1 MTEVEFDVANWFD
14 YNCYKR
20 YLNTKPLKRSLAA
33 LEGVSVYDVSYYS
46 DATIKAFIEIDINT
60 NEIVKINNKDVDMII
75 RIKGSYHP
83 NYQIETN
90 LSSEDAAKAER
101 NLKSAIKAG
110 RTAFKVPTTA
120 RIKKNPSIFRDWA
133 EMHARNDEEVID
145 EEKSYE
151 LLGAVMRGEL
161 TDLGEFEFL
170 RDLVPMPKDE
180 RIEFIC
186 EVPEE
191 LMISN
196 NVSKQKFHTEDWLN
210 YYNAKID
217 ERYLG
222 DYIDDCYEGYPDA
235 KIEMSSDTI
244 TTHVESGFSYCIG
257 MIFEDAETGEEIETE
272 SDVTADFEYT
282 VVYKVD
288 NDLDDFIEDIEESL
302 NEAINA
308 DESTFEIIV
317 PISVVEVKNVEVTY
331 VENHHL
337 DDDFVARISGG
348 ESAIVREIQSNIER
362 DLSEATDARHNGD
375 FIQPPQDKEVT
386 FICTIPTK

>member
-161 TDLGEFEFL
+161 TDLGEYEFL
-170 RDLVPMPKDE
+170 RDIVPMPKDE

-191 LMISN
+191 LRIAS
-196 NVSKQKFHTEDWLN
+196 NVSKQKFHIEDWMN
-210 YYNAKID
+210 YYKAEID
-217 ERYLG
+217 E
-222 DYIDDCYEGYPDA
+222 DDLKELFDSEDCSKA
-235 KIEMSSDTI
+235 KSISFDGETI
-244 TTHVESGFSYCIG
+244 SA
-257 MIFEDAETGEEIETE
+257 DLE
-272 SDVTADFEYT
+272 SDVSKYVYVTSTNDDTGAEDEYE
-282 VVYKVD
+282 VEVSAEFAYSVDYKI
-288 NDLDDFIEDIEESL
+288 DDIEERIEDFSESL
-302 NEAINA
+302 NEALNKE
-308 DESTFEIIV
+308 ESTFEIRV
-317 PISVVEVKNVEVTY
+317 PFLAGEVYDLDLDNVETY
-331 VENHHL
+331 ASEIDEAKVDK
-337 DDDFVARISGG
+337 DDVYQATF
-348 ESAIVREIQSNIER
+348 ESIKD
-362 DLSEATDARHNGD
+362 DLSNSTFEMHHGD
-375 FIQPPQDKEVT
+375 SIQPPRDKDVK
-386 FICTIPTK
+386 FICTIPAE

>member
-14 YNCYKR
+14 YDCYKR

-83 NYQIETN
+83 NYEIETN

-110 RTAFKVPTTA
+110 RTVFKVPTTA

-133 EMHARNDEEVID
+133 EMYARNDEEVID

-151 LLGAVMRGEL
+151 LIGAVMRGEV
-161 TDLGEFEFL
+161 TDLGEYEFL
-170 RDLVPMPKDE
+170 RDIVPTPKDE

-191 LMISN
+191 LLISN
-196 NVSKQKFHTEDWLN
+196 NVSKQKFHIEDWIN
-210 YYNAKID
+210 YYKVELDEEDLID
-217 ERYLG
+217 LFDSEDLSKVTSIYFDGETISVDLESDVSDLVYVTRA
-222 DYIDDCYEGYPDA
+222 DD
-235 KIEMSSDTI
+235 
-244 TTHVESGFSYCIG
+244 
-257 MIFEDAETGEEIETE
+257 ETGEEEEHEVEIF
-272 SDVTADFEYT
+272 ADFSYS
-282 VVYKVD
+282 VDYKID
-288 NDLDDFIEDIEESL
+288 DLEKCLEDFNEAL
-302 NEAINA
+302 NEAINK
-308 DESTFEIIV
+308 EETTFEIRV
-317 PISVVEVKNVEVTY
+317 P
-331 VENHHL
+331 
-337 DDDFVARISGG
+337 FVAG
-348 ESAIVREIQSNIER
+348 EAFDLDVDVTEIYNDEVDEDDVHQAAYKSIECG
-362 DLSEATDARHNGD
+362 LASVSFEMHHGD
-375 FIQPPQDKEVT
+375 SVQPPRDKEIL